1 MSELI
6 NNITN
11 DNTSSPSQTPAQ
23 KDKVPDFEVY
33 NTYFTNNNNN
43 ISN

>member
-11 DNTSSPSQTPAQ
+11 DNTSSPSQTPAAQ
-23 KDKVPDFEVY
+23 KDKVPDFEV
-33 NTYFTNNNNN
+33 
-43 ISN
+43 